1 MRPKPPHRL
10 KPDGVNLSP
19 DALQPPRLP
28 AGNETPTRQH
38 SAIVNP
44 HDSHLQGRQPFP
56 PDEIN
61 IGVSNSVED
70 VSAPESGVDISDTP
84 GVQPSALATKDS
96 LATYLLRHA
105 LLSGMQ
111 PPDGQGFRWM
121 KGRKF
126 VDIENEGTAYV
137 EFDILTGTYRATDL
151 YKKLPPGPALYK
163 NEGALTW
170 RQKEA
175 ISEGN
180 PDQSAIHQPPIIEA
194 QPGHSRKR
202 SDSLEKES
210 LASQPSTKRTEY
222 GLTAQSS
229 TPDTVD
235 SIDAGGLL
243 IDEPLKWLYPNKTRS
258 ERFELLESYN
268 LSSGQLTRLLR
279 DMNETRTFPAWA
291 ETHKHLSSQVDNPQR
306 FDLIAA
312 QVALVIP
319 QLRRRPQRDYS
330 PPDLYCSSEFLDH
343 FSASIG
349 YQRNKHGLLYRT
361 DIPALFRGD
370 DRTPF
375 ELARDRRM
383 IAREGLPQT
392 VTQRAQSAT
401 FLLSDA
407 KEYASNLGGH
417 AKNDKLRYNAQANL
431 FPGLRKHPKGRND
444 DDSDEDYRNES
455 SNSDSDSSFTL
466 DKSRDYEPIRYRQHV
481 GFIYMID
488 TRGIEVVPGRENL
501 YLNSDGSASFQPDA
515 LEGVISISKRGLSS
529 DRVWLVNSDLTRAA
543 PVNDVYEQAGNN
555 ADALEHETWTGAYN
569 RDRYD
574 QLVAQVVDKGWGI
587 KLPENQAISSDD
599 IIWPTVA
606 PMS

>member
-19 DALQPPRLP
+19 DSLEPPRLP
-28 AGNETPTRQH
+28 GNETPTRQH
-38 SAIVNP
+38 SNIVNSP
-44 HDSHLQGRQPFP
+44 DFHLQGRQPLL
-56 PDEIN
+56 PDERN
-61 IGVSNSVED
+61 ISAATSGER
-70 VSAPESGVDISDTP
+70 VSAPQSGVEISDTP
-84 GVQPSALATKDS
+84 GLGPGELAAQYG
-96 LATYLLRHA
+96 LETYLLRPA
-105 LLSGMQ
+105 LLSSMQ
-111 PPDGQGFRWM
+111 PADAQGLRWM

-126 VDIENEGTAYV
+126 VDVENKGTVHV
-137 EFDILTGTYRATDL
+137 EFDIVTGTYRATDL
-151 YKKLPPGPALYK
+151 YRKLPSGPALYK

-175 ISEGN
+175 IPEGS
-180 PDQSAIHQPPIIEA
+180 PDRHQRPIGET
-194 QPGHSRKR
+194 QPGHSRQR
-202 SDSLEKES
+202 SDSLEQES
-210 LASQPSTKRTEY
+210 LASQPSTKKTES
-222 GLTAQSS
+222 GLTAQSN

-235 SIDAGGLL
+235 SIDAGNAL
-243 IDEPLKWLYPNKTRS
+243 IDGPLKWLYPGKTRS
-258 ERFELLESYN
+258 EHFELLESYN

-291 ETHKHLSSQVDNPQR
+291 ETHKHLSSQADNSQR

-312 QVALVIP
+312 EVALVIP

-330 PPDLYCSSEFLDH
+330 PHDLYCSSEFLEH

-361 DIPALFRGD
+361 DIPAMFRGD

-383 IAREGLPQT
+383 IAREGLPET

-431 FPGLRKHPKGRND
+431 FPGVRKYPKGRND

-466 DKSRDYEPIRYRQHV
+466 DKSRDYEPTRYRQRV

-529 DRVWLVNSDLTRAA
+529 DRVWLVNSDLTHAA
-543 PVNDVYEQAGNN
+543 PVNAVYEQAGNY
-555 ADALEHETWTGAYN
+555 ADAIEHATWTGTYN

-574 QLVAQVVDKGWGI
+574 QLVDQVVDKGWGI
-587 KLPENQAISSDD
+587 KLPEHQTISSDD
-599 IIWPTVA
+599 IVWPTVE
-606 PMS
+606 STS

>member
-1 MRPKPPHRL
+1 
-10 KPDGVNLSP
+10 
-19 DALQPPRLP
+19 
-28 AGNETPTRQH
+28 
-38 SAIVNP
+38 
-44 HDSHLQGRQPFP
+44 
-56 PDEIN
+56 
-61 IGVSNSVED
+61 VE
-70 VSAPESGVDISDTP
+70 ISDTP
-84 GVQPSALATKDS
+84 GLGPAELAVQYGLE
-96 LATYLLRHA
+96 TYLLRPA

-111 PPDGQGFRWM
+111 PADGQGLRWM

-126 VDIENEGTAYV
+126 VDIENKGTVHV
-137 EFDILTGTYRATDL
+137 EFDIVTGTYRATDL
-151 YKKLPPGPALYK
+151 YRKLPSGPALYK
-163 NEGALTW
+163 KEGALTW
-170 RQKEA
+170 RQKDA
-175 ISEGN
+175 ITEGS
-180 PDQSAIHQPPIIEA
+180 PDQHQRLIVEA
-194 QPGHSRKR
+194 TAGHSRKR
-202 SDSLEKES
+202 SDSLEQES
-210 LASQPSTKRTEY
+210 LASQPSTKKTEP
-222 GLTAQSS
+222 GLTGQSN

-235 SIDAGGLL
+235 AIDAGSVL
-243 IDEPLKWLYPNKTRS
+243 IDGPLKWLYPGKTRS

-268 LSSGQLTRLLR
+268 LSSGQLKRLLR
-279 DMNETRTFPAWA
+279 DINESRTFPAWA
-291 ETHKHLSSQVDNPQR
+291 ETYKRLSSQVDNSQR

-319 QLRRRPQRDYS
+319 QLRCRPQSDYS
-330 PPDLYCSSEFLDH
+330 PHDLYCSSEFLEH

-349 YQRNKHGLLYRT
+349 YQRNQHGLLYRT
-361 DIPALFRGD
+361 DIPAMFRGD

-431 FPGLRKHPKGRND
+431 FPGVRKYPKGRND

-455 SNSDSDSSFTL
+455 SNPDSDSSFTL
-466 DKSRDYEPIRYRQHV
+466 DKSQDYEPTRYRQRV

-501 YLNSDGSASFQPDA
+501 YLNSDGSTSFQPDA

-543 PVNDVYEQAGNN
+543 PVNAVYEQAGNN
-555 ADALEHETWTGAYN
+555 ADAIEHETWIGTYN

-574 QLVAQVVDKGWGI
+574 QLVDQVVDKGRGI
-587 KLPENQAISSDD
+587 KLPETQAISSDD
-599 IIWPTVA
+599 IVWPTIE
-606 PMS
+606 STR

>member
-19 DALQPPRLP
+19 DSLEPPRLP
-28 AGNETPTRQH
+28 GDETLTRQH
-38 SAIVNP
+38 SNIVNP
-44 HDSHLQGRQPFP
+44 HDFHPQGRQPLL
-56 PDEIN
+56 PDVRHIS
-61 IGVSNSVED
+61 GATSVED
-70 VSAPESGVDISDTP
+70 VSASESGVEISDTP
-84 GVQPSALATKDS
+84 GLGSGKLAAQYG
-96 LATYLLRHA
+96 LETYLLPPA

-111 PPDGQGFRWM
+111 PPDGQGLRWM

-137 EFDILTGTYRATDL
+137 EFDIGTGTYRATDL
-151 YKKLPPGPALYK
+151 YRKLPSGPALYK

-170 RQKEA
+170 RQKET
-175 ISEGN
+175 ITEGS
-180 PDQSAIHQPPIIEA
+180 PDQSAVHQRPVVEA
-194 QPGHSRKR
+194 QPGHSRSR
-202 SDSLEKES
+202 SDSLEQEL
-210 LASQPSTKRTEY
+210 LASQPSAKKTET
-222 GLTAQSS
+222 GLTAHSN

-235 SIDAGGLL
+235 SIDAGRLL
-243 IDEPLKWLYPNKTRS
+243 IDGPLKWLYPSKTGS
-258 ERFELLESYN
+258 ERYELLESYN
-268 LSSGQLTRLLR
+268 LSSGQLTRLHR
-279 DMNETRTFPAWA
+279 DMNETHTFPAWA
-291 ETHKHLSSQVDNPQR
+291 ESHKRLSLQADSSQR

-312 QVALVIP
+312 EVALVIP
-319 QLRRRPQRDYS
+319 QLRRQSQDDYS
-330 PPDLYCSSEFLDH
+330 PHDLYCSSEFLDH

-361 DIPALFRGD
+361 DIPAMFRGD

-383 IAREGLPQT
+383 IAREGLPET

-431 FPGLRKHPKGRND
+431 FPGVRKSPKGKFE

-501 YLNSDGSASFQPDA
+501 YLNDDGSSSFHPDA
-515 LEGVISISKRGLSS
+515 LEGVISISKRGLNS

-543 PVNDVYEQAGNN
+543 PVNEVYEQAGNN
-555 ADALEHETWTGAYN
+555 ADAIEHETWIGTFN

-574 QLVAQVVDKGWGI
+574 QLVDQVVDKGWGI
-587 KLPENQAISSDD
+587 TFPENQAISSDD
-599 IIWPTVA
+599 IVWPTVE
-606 PMS
+606 PRS

>member
-10 KPDGVNLSP
+10 TPDGVNLSS
-19 DALQPPRLP
+19 DALEPPRLTV
-28 AGNETPTRQH
+28 GNETPTRQH
-38 SAIVNP
+38 SNIVNP
-44 HDSHLQGRQPFP
+44 HDFHLQGRQPLL
-56 PDEIN
+56 PDEGN
-61 IGVSNSVED
+61 ISEATRVEGVSASR
-70 VSAPESGVDISDTP
+70 SGVEISDTSGLGP
-84 GVQPSALATKDS
+84 GELAVQYGLE
-96 LATYLLRHA
+96 TYLLRPA

-111 PPDGQGFRWM
+111 PADGQGLRWM

-126 VDIENEGTAYV
+126 VDIENKGTVHV
-137 EFDILTGTYRATDL
+137 EFDIVTGTYRATDL
-151 YKKLPPGPALYK
+151 YRKLPSGPALYK

-170 RQKEA
+170 RLEEA
-175 ISEGN
+175 STEGR
-180 PDQSAIHQPPIIEA
+180 PDQHQRPIVEA
-194 QPGHSRKR
+194 TAGHGRKR
-202 SDSLEKES
+202 SDSLEQES
-210 LASQPSTKRTEY
+210 LASQPSTKKTES
-222 GLTAQSS
+222 GLTGQSN

-235 SIDAGGLL
+235 SIDAGSLL
-243 IDEPLKWLYPNKTRS
+243 IDGPLQWLYPGKTRS
-258 ERFELLESYN
+258 ERYELLESYN
-268 LSSGQLTRLLR
+268 LSSGQLKGLLR
-279 DMNETRTFPAWA
+279 DINETRTFPAWA
-291 ETHKHLSSQVDNPQR
+291 ETHKHLSSQADNPQR

-312 QVALVIP
+312 EVALVIP
-319 QLRRRPQRDYS
+319 QLRRRPQSDYS
-330 PPDLYCSSEFLDH
+330 PHDLYCASEFLEH

-361 DIPALFRGD
+361 DIPAMFRGD

-383 IAREGLPQT
+383 IAREGLPET

-407 KEYASNLGGH
+407 KKYASNLGGH

-431 FPGLRKHPKGRND
+431 FPGVRKHPKGRND

-501 YLNSDGSASFQPDA
+501 YLNSEGSASFQPDA

-529 DRVWLVNSDLTRAA
+529 ERVWLVNSDLTRAA
-543 PVNDVYEQAGNN
+543 PVDAVYEQAGHN
-555 ADALEHETWTGAYN
+555 ADTIEHETWSGTFN

-574 QLVAQVVDKGWGI
+574 QLVDQVVDKGWGI
-587 KLPENQAISSDD
+587 KLPENHAISSDD
-599 IIWPTVA
+599 IIWPTVE
-606 PMS
+606 STS

>member
-19 DALQPPRLP
+19 DSLEPPRLP
-28 AGNETPTRQH
+28 GNETPTRQH
-38 SAIVNP
+38 SNIVNA
-44 HDSHLQGRQPFP
+44 HDFHLQGRQPLL
-56 PDEIN
+56 PDERN
-61 IGVSNSVED
+61 ISAATRVEGA
-70 VSAPESGVDISDTP
+70 SASESGVEISDTP
-84 GVQPSALATKDS
+84 GLGSGELAAQYG
-96 LATYLLRHA
+96 LETYLLPPA

-111 PPDGQGFRWM
+111 PPDGQGLRWM

-137 EFDILTGTYRATDL
+137 EFDIGTGTYRATDL
-151 YKKLPPGPALYK
+151 YRKLPSGPALYK

-170 RQKEA
+170 RQKET
-175 ISEGN
+175 ITEGR
-180 PDQSAIHQPPIIEA
+180 PDQSAVHQRPVVET
-194 QPGHSRKR
+194 QPGHSRSR
-202 SDSLEKES
+202 SDSLEQES
-210 LASQPSTKRTEY
+210 LASQPGTKKTES
-222 GLTAQSS
+222 GVTVQSN

-235 SIDAGGLL
+235 SIDAGRLL
-243 IDEPLKWLYPNKTRS
+243 IDGPLKRLYPSKTSS
-258 ERFELLESYN
+258 ERYELLESYN
-268 LSSGQLTRLLR
+268 LSSGQLTRLHR

-291 ETHKHLSSQVDNPQR
+291 ESHKRLSSQADNAQR

-319 QLRRRPQRDYS
+319 QLRRQPQDDYS
-330 PPDLYCSSEFLDH
+330 PHDLYCSSEFLEH

-361 DIPALFRGD
+361 DIPAMFRGD

-383 IAREGLPQT
+383 IAREGLPET

-431 FPGLRKHPKGRND
+431 FPGVRKSPKGKFE

-466 DKSRDYEPIRYRQHV
+466 DKSRDYEPVRYRQHV

-501 YLNSDGSASFQPDA
+501 YLNDDGSSSFQPDA

-529 DRVWLVNSDLTRAA
+529 DRVWLVKSDLTRAA
-543 PVNDVYEQAGNN
+543 PVDAVYEQAGNN
-555 ADALEHETWTGAYN
+555 ADAIEHETWIGTYN

-574 QLVAQVVDKGWGI
+574 QLVDQVVDKGWGI

-599 IIWPTVA
+599 IVWPTVE
-606 PMS
+606 STS

>member
-1 MRPKPPHRL
+1 MCPKPPHRL
-10 KPDGVNLSP
+10 KPDGINLSP
-19 DALQPPRLP
+19 DALEPPRFP
-28 AGNETPTRQH
+28 TGNEPPTRQH

-44 HDSHLQGRQPFP
+44 HDFHLQGRQPFL
-56 PDEIN
+56 PDQIDFN
-61 IGVSNSVED
+61 AVNSVEGA
-70 VSAPESGVDISDTP
+70 SAPESGVEISDTP
-84 GVQPSALATKDS
+84 GVQPSELATKDG
-96 LATYLLRHA
+96 LATYLLPPA

-137 EFDILTGTYRATDL
+137 ELDIATGTYRATDL
-151 YKKLPPGPALYK
+151 YQKRTCGPALYK

-170 RQKEA
+170 RQKET
-175 ISEGN
+175 ITEDN
-180 PDQSAIHQPPIIEA
+180 PDRSAVHQRPVVEA
-194 QPGHSRKR
+194 QPGPSRKR

-210 LASQPSTKRTEY
+210 LAFQPSTKRTEPDS
-222 GLTAQSS
+222 TTQSS

-235 SIDAGGLL
+235 SIDAGRLL
-243 IDEPLKWLYPNKTRS
+243 IEGPLKRLYPSKTSS
-258 ERFELLESYN
+258 ECFALLESYN

-279 DMNETRTFPAWA
+279 DMNEVNAVPSWA
-291 ETHKHLSSQVDNPQR
+291 ENHKRLSSNADNTKR
-306 FDLIAA
+306 FDHIAA

-319 QLRRRPQRDYS
+319 QLRRRPQSDYS
-330 PPDLYCSSEFLDH
+330 PHDLYCSSEFLEH
-343 FSASIG
+343 FSASLG
-349 YQRNKHGLLYRT
+349 YQRNQHGLLYRT
-361 DIPALFRGD
+361 DIPAMFRGD

-383 IAREGLPQT
+383 IAREGLPKT

-407 KEYASNLGGH
+407 KAYASNLGGH
-417 AKNDKLRYNAQANL
+417 AKNDKLRYDAQANL
-431 FPGLRKHPKGRND
+431 FPGVRKHPKDSND

-455 SNSDSDSSFTL
+455 SPSDSDSSFTL
-466 DKSRDYEPIRYRQHV
+466 NKSRDYEPIRYRQRV

-488 TRGIEVVPGRENL
+488 TRGIEVLPGRENL
-501 YLNSDGSASFQPDA
+501 YLNDDGSRSFHPDA
-515 LEGVISISKRGLSS
+515 LEGVISISKRGLNS

-543 PVNDVYEQAGNN
+543 PVKDIYEHAGNN
-555 ADALEHETWTGAYN
+555 ADAIEHETWNGTYN

-574 QLVAQVVDKGWGI
+574 QLVDQVVDKGKGI

-599 IIWPTVA
+599 IVWPTVE